1 MLAYKASAIFTIVI
15 LAFSAMLTSA
25 AQGQDS
31 GLKIYI
37 SADME
42 GVVGAVSGDQLGPGS
57 FEYER
62 FREFMT
68 AEVNVTIDAAK
79 AIAIED
85 KCFYQVA
92 S

>member
-1 MLAYKASAIFTIVI
+1 
-15 LAFSAMLTSA
+15 
-25 AQGQDS
+25 
-31 GLKIYI
+31 
-37 SADME
+37 ME